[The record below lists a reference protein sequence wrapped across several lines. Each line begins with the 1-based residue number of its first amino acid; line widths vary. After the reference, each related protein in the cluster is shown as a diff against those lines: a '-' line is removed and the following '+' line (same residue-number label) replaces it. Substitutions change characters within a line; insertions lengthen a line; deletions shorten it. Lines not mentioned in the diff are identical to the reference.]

1 MAEAPW
7 PTVTLPAEIVKLGT
21 ETVTLRT
28 VLTVR
33 EPEVPVTVAVYCPE
47 VAVLLAVRVSVLLP
61 FVGFGAKDAVTPL
74 GRLVAVRFTLPVNP
88 YCGFT

>member
-1 MAEAPW
+1 MFVPKES
-7 PTVTLPAEIVKLGT
+7 ESVKSGT
-21 ETVTLRT
+21 KTPNATGV
-28 VLTVR
+28 VAVR